1 MSKATEI
8 YYTEC
13 CALCRNFEEGMLGCL
28 YSVCGSC
35 FLQKKNVW
43 SHEYCRQFELSEIS
57 VSEFKLE
64 AE

>member
-13 CALCRNFEEGMLGCL
+13 CALCRHFEEGMLGCL
-28 YSVCGSC
+28 YSV
-35 FLQKKNVW
+35 
-43 SHEYCRQFELSEIS
+43 
-57 VSEFKLE
+57 SEFKLE